1 MWNLYSP
8 NWTTCLWLVGW
19 TQLTF
24 SNIYSPMT
32 DSRRS
37 KFRRGLYFV
46 GGTVFLVL
54 GGVGIILPI
63 LPTTPFL
70 LLSLACYYQSSQRM
84 HHWMLTNKW
93 FGSYLRNYV
102 EGKGLSLKA
111 KLFTISLL
119 WILIVYS
126 AFFVMKI
133 IIVQIVLFIIA
144 IGVSI
149 HLIKLPTFRKR

>member
-1 MWNLYSP
+1 MNPINFP
-8 NWTTCLWLVGW
+8 NA
-19 TQLTF
+19 
-24 SNIYSPMT
+24 
-32 DSRRS
+32 DSSMRDNRRGRF
-37 KFRRGLYFV
+37 KRGLYFLA
-46 GGTVFLVL
+46 GTIFMVL
-54 GGVGIILPI
+54 GGVGIVLPI

-70 LLSLACYYQSSQRM
+70 LLSLTCYYQSSERM
-84 HHWMLTNKW
+84 HNWMLNNKW

-133 IIVQIVLFIIA
+133 IIVQILLFIIA